1 MTFRPVYLTP
11 EGKQAL
17 EAELERLA
25 AQRQE
30 LLQRIQE
37 EREVGSF
44 SETSEPDSDRNDL
57 AFVEGRM
64 QTIDLQLRTAQMI
77 PVDVDRTVVGL
88 GSRVEV
94 EDDDGET
101 DSYMIVG
108 TPEANPSQG
117 KISNESPVGRA
128 LIGLRVGEVATV
140 ATPSGQMRY
149 TVRKIH

>member
-11 EGKQAL
+11 EGKHAL

-94 EDDDGET
+94 EDDDGEA

-117 KISNESPVGRA
+117 KNSNESPVGRA

-149 TVRKIH
+149 TVREIH

>member
-1 MTFRPVYLTP
+1 
-11 EGKQAL
+11 
-17 EAELERLA
+17 
-25 AQRQE
+25 
-30 LLQRIQE
+30 
-37 EREVGSF
+37 
-44 SETSEPDSDRNDL
+44 
-57 AFVEGRM
+57 
-64 QTIDLQLRTAQMI
+64 MI

-94 EDDDGET
+94 EDDDGEA

-149 TVRKIH
+149 TVREIH